1 MNLNQLFDVVRGF
14 NPEGSGPSI
23 PESFKPKATLS
34 FSATAIV
41 PGNIVTQQTDGTMD
55 LADSPNRSTT
65 SPLPVWLAVMAN
77 DFDNSFTGKFVAV
90 RGNVMVKTDVF
101 AAGSYN
107 PGVLVTFKQGKFAV
121 AATNDQ
127 IVGEVVEDNRTT
139 NLADGTLT
147 IMYTGGTDAMK

>member
-23 PESFKPKATLS
+23 AESFKPKATLS
-34 FSATAIV
+34 FAATGIV
-41 PGNIVTQQTDGTMD
+41 PGNIVTMQTDATMD

-65 SPLPVWLAVMAN
+65 SPLPVWMAVMAG
-77 DFDNSFTGKFVAV
+77 DFDNTFTGKFVAV

-101 AAGSYN
+101 AAGSYDE
-107 PGVLVTFKQGKFAV
+107 GKLVTFKQGKIAL

-127 IVGEVVEDNRTT
+127 IIGEVMEDNRTAGL
-139 NLADGTLT
+139 NDGTLT
-147 IMYTGGTDAMK
+147 VMFTGGGEAML